1 MPITASIAPPSVIA
15 GSTITGEQPRV
26 TRMEVPGIKGAD
38 GDITW
43 QGEWSTSTTY
53 TQNEAVQYNGSAYVA
68 LQGNSEIIPTSDTA
82 VWSVMTLK
90 GDTGATGETGSAGT
104 LTVGTVTTGS
114 AGGSVSV
121 LNTGTST
128 EAVLNFTIPKGVAG
142 NSGATG
148 SIGQTGPTGAVGDNA
163 TITIGTV
170 STGAPGSSATVANA
184 GTDTAAQLNFSIP
197 RGVQGAQ
204 GTFRWMGAYNN
215 STLYAINDVVYY
227 NGSSYVVIVAQ
238 AQGNLPTD
246 TSKWEKMA
254 AAGAE
259 GGAIGSMEDTNVSVD
274 VDDAAILMYN
284 DTNSKWED
292 NNVFGTNRSSLR
304 LDGGTF

>member
-1 MPITASIAPPSVIA
+1 MPITASIAPPNVIA
-15 GSTITGEQPRV
+15 GSTITGDQPKV

-43 QGEWSTSTTY
+43 QGEWSTATTY

-90 GDTGATGETGSAGT
+90 GDTGVAGAAGSSGT
-104 LTVGTVTTGS
+104 LAVGTVTTGS

-128 EAVLNFTIPKGVAG
+128 AAVLDFTIPKGVAG

-148 SIGQTGPTGAVGDNA
+148 SIGNTGPTGAAGDNA
-163 TITIGTV
+163 TITIGTIT
-170 STGAPGSSATVANA
+170 TGQPGSSATVANA
-184 GTDTAAQLNFSIP
+184 GTDTAAQLNFTIP

-204 GTFRWMGAYNN
+204 GTFRWMGAYNAA
-215 STLYAINDVVYY
+215 TVYATNDVVYF
-227 NGSSYVVIVAQ
+227 NGSSYVAIANAV
-238 AQGNLPTD
+238 GNTPTD

-254 AAGAE
+254 SAGAE

-274 VDDAAILMYN
+274 VDDAAILMFN
-284 DTNSKWED
+284 DSNDKWED
-292 NNVFGTNRSSLR
+292 KNPFGTSLSALQ
-304 LDGGTF
+304 LDGGSF